1 MSVIPARIFD
11 CPVKINF
18 LKSGSDSVSGFSKV
32 DTELLGF
39 LPDKANILFQLE
51 T

>member
-1 MSVIPARIFD
+1 MSPARIFD

-18 LKSGSDSVSGFSKV
+18 NRSGSDSVSAFSKV

-39 LPDKANILFQLE
+39 LPDNANFLFQLE